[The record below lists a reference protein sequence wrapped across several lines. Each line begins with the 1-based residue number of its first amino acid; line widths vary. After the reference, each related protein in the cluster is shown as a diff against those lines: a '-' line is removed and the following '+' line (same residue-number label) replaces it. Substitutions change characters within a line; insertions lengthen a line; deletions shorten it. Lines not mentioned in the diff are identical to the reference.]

1 MSPNPSPSAPR
12 VGIAGFGTIGRTVG
26 HALLRGLPGLQL
38 TAVSSGNRET
48 ARLALEA
55 MGSSVPVVSPAEL
68 AEVCDVIVECAPTDA
83 FLAVAEP
90 ALAHGRTLVTVSGAA
105 ILQHPQ
111 IVDAARKDRGRIIL
125 ATGALLGLD
134 AVRAAAEGEIY
145 SVTMITRKPPKSLK
159 KARYIVEQGID
170 VEGIDQPLQVFSG
183 SAREGAEKFPANVNV
198 AAALGLAGVG
208 ADRTHLEIW
217 ADPTLTRNTHFITV
231 DADSARLEL
240 KIENVPTE
248 ENPGTGRITA
258 LSVITALRAI
268 GAPLRVG
275 S

>member
-1 MSPNPSPSAPR
+1 MPEAPTKRR
-12 VGIAGFGTIGRTVG
+12 VGIAGFGTIGRKVG
-26 HALLRGLPGLQL
+26 QALLAGMPGLSL
-38 TAVSSGNRET
+38 AAISSGNRDR
-48 ARLALEA
+48 AAAALQA
-55 MGSSVPVVSPAEL
+55 MGASLPVVDAAEL
-68 AEVCDVIVECAPTDA
+68 PSHCDIIVECAPTDA

-90 ALAHGRTLVTVSGAA
+90 ALQAGCTVITVSGAA
-105 ILQHPQ
+105 ILQHPH
-111 IVDAARKDRGRIIL
+111 IVELAREHRGQIIL

-134 AVRAAAEGEIY
+134 AVRAAAEGEIH
-145 SVTMITRKPPKSLK
+145 SVTMVTRKPPKSLK
-159 KARYIVEQGID
+159 KARYIVEQGIEL
-170 VEGIDQPLQVFSG
+170 EGISAPLRVFAG

-208 ADRTHLEIW
+208 AERTQLEIW
-217 ADPTLTRNTHFITV
+217 ADPGLSRNTHFITV

-258 LSVITALRAI
+258 LSVITALRSL
-268 GAPLRVG
+268 GAALRVG